1 MEIQE
6 LKKDKEKIL
15 YSCEC
20 CKYSSFMKRDYNV
33 HLATKKHEK
42 LSQGLSTR
50 KDFFCDQCSY
60 NSKYWSN
67 VEKHKLSHMKR
78 KKRAALNEIV
88 EIERQLRLCQL
99 KFKMKRYCISLKQK
113 RRRAGKSI
121 KHCFKLFK
129 VV

>member
-88 EIERQLRLCQL
+88 EIERQLRAEKALPIEIQNEEILYQL
-99 KFKMKRYCISLKQK
+99 EAEKKACWEKYQ
-113 RRRAGKSI
+113 A
-121 KHCFKLFK
+121 LF
-129 VV
+129 